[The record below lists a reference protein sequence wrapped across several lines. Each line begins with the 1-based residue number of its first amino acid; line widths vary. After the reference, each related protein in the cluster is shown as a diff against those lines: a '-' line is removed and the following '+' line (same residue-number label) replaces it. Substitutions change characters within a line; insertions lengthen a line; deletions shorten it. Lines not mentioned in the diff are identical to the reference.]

1 MAMPQPTTHDPAL
14 VDEGAREALRLALAL
29 LDRAEARAIPF
40 EMTQALAAVAR
51 SYRALHA
58 RRSAEAAFALALRW
72 AQASGS
78 ADQTVDLHCEIAET
92 AAREMLEL
100 KAGLEADAEPDP
112 HAGRAARRVARERAR
127 DHAFEAARL
136 APTVADGAWEAR
148 VLLRASE
155 VLEQCGDRD
164 DAMLL
169 QSRALRLMSD
179 ENDRGSDP
187 SLLPSL
193 GRLADA

>member
-1 MAMPQPTTHDPAL
+1 MAMPHTTTPDPAL
-14 VDEGAREALRLALAL
+14 VDAGAREALCLALAL
-29 LDRAEARAIPF
+29 LDDAQARAIPY
-40 EMTQALAAVAR
+40 EMTLALAAVAR
-51 SYRALHA
+51 SYHVLHA
-58 RRSAEAAFALALRW
+58 RHSAAAAFALALRW

-100 KAGLEADAEPDP
+100 KRGLEADGETDP
-112 HAGRAARRVARERAR
+112 HAARAARRIARERAR

-136 APTVADGAWEAR
+136 APTVTDGTWEAR

-179 ENDRGSDP
+179 ESDGTSDP